1 MLNKTLSLAIL
12 FTLTSTLSPYHT
24 HAQNHNLKIDDSNPA
39 LMQVY
44 IDDMSTPFANFNIY
58 SKTIIGDS
66 QYRDF
71 LRATA
76 SSEAAKRTLSLAP
89 LLTSKSF

>member
-24 HAQNHNLKIDDSNPA
+24 HAQNQNLKIDDSNPA

-44 IDDMSTPFANFNIY
+44 IDDMSTPFANFNI
-58 SKTIIGDS
+58 
-66 QYRDF
+66 
-71 LRATA
+71 
-76 SSEAAKRTLSLAP
+76 
-89 LLTSKSF
+89 